1 MEECNPR
8 ARRLYER
15 LGYLAYG
22 REPSSWDEEAPGG
35 SLTRYKT
42 VCTLIRK
49 ELP

>member
-8 ARRLYER
+8 ARGLYER

-22 REPSSWDEEAPGG
+22 REPSSSDEEAPGG

-42 VCTLIRK
+42 VCTLMRK
-49 ELP
+49 DLP